1 MVSRSLTY
9 EHYMSVALSL
19 GRRGLGKTW
28 PNPSV
33 GCVIVSD
40 DFVVGRG
47 VTGNGGRPHAET
59 KALKQAG
66 DLAKGATV
74 FVTLEPCSHQGQ
86 TGSCAKALI
95 EAGVGHV
102 VVAIKDDDPRVN
114 GSGLQMLRSAG
125 IKVTT
130 GVLSEQAKYDHCG
143 FILKTN
149 ESRPKVT
156 LKLAAS
162 LDGRIATRIG
172 DSQWITNER
181 SREVVHLQRASH
193 DAIMVGAGTV
203 RKDNPRLTVRSI
215 ARSANPVR
223 VLISDKINL
232 PQESRLFASIKAH
245 PTWIIHGVDAEKETK
260 QVWTGAGA
268 KLLETK
274 SISGNISIKSALKNL
289 ASEGLTSVYC
299 EGGSRLAACLL
310 SNNLVDELIIF
321 TAGIII
327 GDDGL
332 STIAS
337 LGVNELKDARRL
349 NLLESVAL
357 DGDIMTRWSLK

>member
-1 MVSRSLTY
+1 MVSHSLTY

-33 GCVIVSD
+33 GCVIVSAGL
-40 DFVVGRG
+40 VVGRG

-59 KALKQAG
+59 QALKQAG

-86 TGSCAKALI
+86 TASCAKALI

-102 VVAIKDDDPRVN
+102 VVAIKDDNPRVN

-130 GVLSEQAKYDHCG
+130 GVLSEQATYDHYG

-149 ESRPKVT
+149 EGRPKVT
-156 LKLAAS
+156 LKLAVS

-172 DSQWITNER
+172 DSQWITNDR

-232 PQESRLFASIKAH
+232 PQDSRLFASTNSH
-245 PTWIIHGVDAEKETK
+245 PTWLVHGADAEEEIK
-260 QVWTGAGA
+260 QVWTDAGA

-274 SISGNISIKSALKNL
+274 SSSGNISIKSALKKL

-299 EGGSRLAACLL
+299 EGGSKLAACLL

-321 TAGIII
+321 TAGVII

-332 STIAS
+332 PTIAS
-337 LGVNELKDARRL
+337 LGVNKLKDAKRL
-349 NLLESVAL
+349 NLLESVTM

>member
-1 MVSRSLTY
+1 MVSHSLTY

-33 GCVIVSD
+33 GCVIVSG

-59 KALKQAG
+59 QALKQAG

-86 TGSCAKALI
+86 TGSCANALI

-149 ESRPKVT
+149 EGRPKVT
-156 LKLAAS
+156 LKLAVS
-162 LDGRIATRIG
+162 LDGRIATRSG

-203 RKDNPRLTVRSI
+203 RKDNPSLTVRNI

-232 PQESRLFASIKAH
+232 PQESRLFASMKAH
-245 PTWIIHGVDAEKETK
+245 PTWIIHGADVEKEKK
-260 QVWTGAGA
+260 QVWIGAGA
-268 KLLETK
+268 KLLETT
-274 SISGNISIKSALKNL
+274 SISGIISIKSALGNL

-299 EGGSRLAACLL
+299 EGGSQLAACLL

-321 TAGIII
+321 TAGVLI

-332 STIAS
+332 PTIAS
-337 LGVNELKDARRL
+337 LGVNELKDAKRL
-349 NLLESVAL
+349 NLLESVAF

>member
-1 MVSRSLTY
+1 M
-9 EHYMSVALSL
+9 
-19 GRRGLGKTW
+19 
-28 PNPSV
+28 
-33 GCVIVSD
+33 SD

-59 KALKQAG
+59 QALKQAG

-102 VVAIKDDDPRVN
+102 VVAIKDDNPSVN

-130 GVLSEQAKYDHCG
+130 GVLSEQALYDHCG

-156 LKLAAS
+156 LKLAVS
-162 LDGRIATRIG
+162 LDGRIATRSG

-245 PTWIIHGVDAEKETK
+245 PTWIIHGADAEKETK
-260 QVWTGAGA
+260 QVWTDAGA
-268 KLLETK
+268 KLLETT

-289 ASEGLTSVYC
+289 SSEGLLRFIVKAVVS
-299 EGGSRLAACLL
+299 
-310 SNNLVDELIIF
+310 
-321 TAGIII
+321 
-327 GDDGL
+327 
-332 STIAS
+332 
-337 LGVNELKDARRL
+337 
-349 NLLESVAL
+349 
-357 DGDIMTRWSLK
+357 